1 MSSAILGPTLKALA
15 EQTGSSLDQISILFA
30 VKSLGF
36 LLGSFVVG
44 RAYDRIPAHPIMTG
58 ALVGMIVMMMLVP
71 FIGWL
76 PLLGGV
82 MLLLGLSMGSVDVG
96 GNTLIA
102 WVHREKI
109 GPYMNGL
116 HFIWGVGGVLSPL
129 ILIGLAYLVVDD
141 VRWTYWLIAL
151 YLVPLV
157 FWLVRIPSPQPLVS
171 TDDSKSGIGQLPFV
185 VLVTVFYFLNIGAE
199 VCTSGWIVTYAT
211 ETKLVSETAAA
222 FLSSLFFGSLTLT
235 RLITIPF
242 AARFRPSQILIFD
255 LAICLLSALI
265 MVLFPWSWVAIVIG
279 VAGMGIG
286 IASIFPTMLAF
297 VQNRILL
304 TGRMTSW
311 IFLGASL
318 GGMSIPWIV
327 GQLFER
333 ISPQVVLYAI
343 LLCTVGSIV
352 VFGVLKTG
360 WERKVD
366 EAS

>member
-265 MVLFPWSWVAIVIG
+265 MGGDCDWRCGDGHRHRLDLPNHARLCAESHSADWPNDELDLSGGQPGGHVHSVDRGATLRAYQPAGRALCHSSLHRRIDCRLWG
-279 VAGMGIG
+279 VKNG
-286 IASIFPTMLAF
+286 
-297 VQNRILL
+297 
-304 TGRMTSW
+304 
-311 IFLGASL
+311 
-318 GGMSIPWIV
+318 V
-327 GQLFER
+327 GTE
-333 ISPQVVLYAI
+333 S
-343 LLCTVGSIV
+343 G
-352 VFGVLKTG
+352 
-360 WERKVD
+360 
-366 EAS
+366 